1 MLCAS
6 ISLGSV
12 EGPLSGSLSGQ
23 VWPNGPDLYDSEEP
37 LRREGSSMPQVE
49 ATQVHWIVRVCVGG
63 GVLLISR
70 QSSHVSHASLDLVI

>member
-12 EGPLSGSLSGQ
+12 EGPLSGSLSGK
-23 VWPNGPDLYDSEEP
+23 VWPKGPDLYDSGEP

-49 ATQVHWIVRVCVGG
+49 ATQVHWIVHVCMGG
-63 GVLLISR
+63 YLLISR
-70 QSSHVSHASLDLVI
+70 QSSHVSQASLDLVI